1 MSDWLPPRMSNDS
14 NPADG
19 AALDVLDHLGE
30 GVAPLDIQ
38 TAFAFVG
45 VLCVDLHPPALRV
58 LPDDVHLVAGR
69 VLLVLGGHAN
79 TGGGR
84 DRVRGVFRL
93 ASWEDGADGRDARGI
108 TGGVRSP
115 MKAGGW

>member
-1 MSDWLPPRMSNDS
+1 VSDWLPPRMSNDS

-45 VLCVDLHPPALRV
+45 VLCVDLPPRRFAYSRMTSTW
-58 LPDDVHLVAGR
+58 
-69 VLLVLGGHAN
+69 LLVEYCWCSVDMRTQAAAGIGSRGCFAWRH
-79 TGGGR
+79 GR
-84 DRVRGVFRL
+84 MGRTDVMPG
-93 ASWEDGADGRDARGI
+93 ASPEGC
-108 TGGVRSP
+108 VVQ
-115 MKAGGW
+115 

>member
-1 MSDWLPPRMSNDS
+1 VSDWLPPRMSNDS

-19 AALDVLDHLGE
+19 AGLDVLDHLGE

-84 DRVRGVFRL
+84 DRVWGCFAWRHGRMGRTDVMPG
-93 ASWEDGADGRDARGI
+93 ASPEGC
-108 TGGVRSP
+108 VVQ
-115 MKAGGW
+115 